1 MGNVF
6 WAITGG
12 AKSSEQSSQL
22 SKNSGSCK
30 SSKVERTYVKVKK
43 GNYLVAKTSSEESVV
58 DRKRKEL
65 DPEKV
70 GRPNCLDDVKL
81 QEMLK
86 LYYTHPYSY
95 RQLAD
100 MFGVSRMTVW
110 RAVQGIQFQL

>member
-1 MGNVF
+1 VEYF
-6 WAITGG
+6 WAIKGG
-12 AKSSEQSSQL
+12 AKSSNGQ
-22 SKNSGSCK
+22 N
-30 SSKVERTYVKVKK
+30 RTNVPMKVKK
-43 GNYLVAKTSSEESVV
+43 SDYVVAKTSSEE
-58 DRKRKEL
+58 REANRNRREFE
-65 DPEKV
+65 PEKA

-81 QEMLK
+81 HEMLK